1 MTTVPGFGASPS
13 DPFGD
18 LDDPAAGDPATIRE
32 IAGLHRASA
41 ARWNANA
48 HAFAAAEVWFDG
60 DQAEAVDAVEAQAT
74 HLAPPLQTLSD
85 SHSSAAAALEVF
97 AAAIDDI
104 AGRSGRLR
112 ADVDSSLADIARTRE
127 ALGDLGGGRLPY
139 LTELHP
145 SSSLYDWPAG
155 PPLLPAYLIDQ
166 AVRDGTLTA
175 ADVTALHAGVR
186 RWRALLGTID
196 TCRASY
202 AALSD
207 TRASAN
213 DACAAALENTP
224 LNAAVT
230 AARAGA
236 PPVSEEAAVAS
247 WLALSP
253 TLFTATYATD
263 PDAAIR
269 ALETATPDVVASI
282 WATLPAAFI
291 AALISRNPAAVG
303 NLEGARYRD
312 RNTANVARLTG
323 EHDATVRQIAERSEV
338 GGAALL
344 KERLRV
350 LDYLIETYGDGRAA
364 QRLPPEFLVRLDTTP
379 PGEPYVVVTIGDP
392 GTASNTGTVVS
403 GMGSGSAD
411 IKTYR
416 SNFSKIVKDADDSAV
431 LLSFNYRTPSA
442 DLSVLTPNFAIAG
455 APRLGRELDG
465 LRAVQRAITGSRSVL
480 IGHSYGAT
488 TSAAVLAQDSHGV
501 DAFAAVGPA
510 GFLAGTT
517 LSELHIS
524 PDNVFVAIAKKD
536 PWASPGQTWSG
547 RINPTLDD
555 WGAVRFG
562 TEGTRLADG
571 TTLLSTTGHDFVE
584 GSAQEGSRSYTAPG
598 TESAR
603 NIAHILAGDP
613 DRLTPGSATYPHPL
627 WGTTPDVIEPP
638 IKDKDPQQRFLA
650 PAQDRRLLNDPS

>member
-1 MTTVPGFGASPS
+1 MTSVPGFGARPN

-32 IAGLHRASA
+32 IAALHRTSA
-41 ARWNANA
+41 ARYLDDA
-48 HAFAAAEVWFDG
+48 HSFAAAATWFDG
-60 DQAEAVDAVEAQAT
+60 DEAEAVDAVNAQTTA
-74 HLAPPLQTLSD
+74 LAPPLQTLSD
-85 SHSSAAAALEVF
+85 THTSAAAALDLF

-104 AGRSGRLR
+104 AGLAGRLR
-112 ADVDSSLADIARTRE
+112 ADVNAALAEIARARE
-127 ALGDLGGGRLPY
+127 ALGELGGGRLPH
-139 LTELHP
+139 LSELHP
-145 SSSLYDWPAG
+145 SSGTYDWPAG
-155 PPLLPAYLIDQ
+155 PPLIPAYLIDQ
-166 AVRDGTLTA
+166 AVADGTLTA
-175 ADVTALHAGVR
+175 ADVVTLHTGVE
-186 RWRALLGTID
+186 RWNALLDTID

-213 DACAAALENTP
+213 DVCAAALEHTP
-224 LNAAVT
+224 LNAAV
-230 AARAGA
+230 AAAHEGT
-236 PPVSEEAAVAS
+236 PHESEEAGVAS
-247 WLALSP
+247 WLALTP
-253 TLFTATYATD
+253 ALFTATYATD

-269 ALETATPDVVASI
+269 TLEAATPDVVAGV

-291 AALISRNPAAVG
+291 ATLISRNPAAIG

-312 RNTANVARLTG
+312 RNTANVARLAG
-323 EHDATVRQIAERSEV
+323 ERDATARLIAERRDV
-338 GGAALL
+338 GGAAVL
-344 KERLRV
+344 KERLAV

-364 QRLPPEFLVRLDTTP
+364 RRLPPEFLVRLDTTP
-379 PGEPYVVVTIGDP
+379 PGEPYVIVTIGDP

-411 IKTYR
+411 IETYR
-416 SNFSKIVKDADDSAV
+416 SNFTNIVKDAGDSAV
-431 LLSFNYRTPSA
+431 LLSFNYRTPST
-442 DLSVLTPNFAIAG
+442 DLSVLTPDFAIAG

-465 LRAVQRAITGSRSVL
+465 LRAVQNAIAGSRSVL

-488 TSAAVLAQDSHGV
+488 TSAAVLAQDPHGV

-517 LSELHIS
+517 LSELHIP

-536 PWASPGQTWSG
+536 PWAAPGQTWSG

-562 TEGTRLADG
+562 TEGTRLSDG

-603 NIAHILAGDP
+603 NISHILAGDP
-613 DRLTPGSATYPHPL
+613 DRVTPGSATYPHPL

-638 IKDKDPQQRFLA
+638 ITGPDMQQRFLA
-650 PAQDRRLLNDPS
+650 PAQDWELPNDPT